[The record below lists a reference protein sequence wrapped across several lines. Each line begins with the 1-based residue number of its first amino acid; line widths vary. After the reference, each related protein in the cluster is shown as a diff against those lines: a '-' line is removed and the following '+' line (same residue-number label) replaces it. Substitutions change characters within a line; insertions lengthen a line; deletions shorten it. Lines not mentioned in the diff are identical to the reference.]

1 MRTAAFWKR
10 AGAQE
15 AGLGKLLPF
24 DQLRRVPRDRPPG
37 QPEGRVLMFTGV
49 RYQRG
54 DTPVPHDGST
64 PARPKRKR
72 G

>member
-1 MRTAAFWKR
+1 M
-10 AGAQE
+10 
-15 AGLGKLLPF
+15 GKLLPF
-24 DQLRRVPRDRPPG
+24 DQRRRLPRVKRRDL
-37 QPEGRVLMFTGV
+37 PEGQLLMFTGI

-54 DTPVPHDGST
+54 NAAVPDDGST